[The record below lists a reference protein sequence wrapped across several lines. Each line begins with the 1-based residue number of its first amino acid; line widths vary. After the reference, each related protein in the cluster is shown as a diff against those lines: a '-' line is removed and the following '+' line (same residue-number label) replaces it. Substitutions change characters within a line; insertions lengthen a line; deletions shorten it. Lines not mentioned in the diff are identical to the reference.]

1 MKATIET
8 NAANFDCEVL
18 QSNLPVIV
26 DFWASWC
33 GPCKMIAPALEEI
46 AAEQAGK
53 ARVAKVNVD
62 EQPELAARYGITSL
76 PTLLYFAGGA
86 VRDQLIGAA
95 SKKAIVTKLAS
106 LTVPA

>member
-1 MKATIET
+1 MKATIELT
-8 NAANFDCEVL
+8 AANFESEVL
-18 QSNLPVIV
+18 NSNLPVIV

-76 PTLLYFAGGA
+76 PTLLYFAGGQPRA
-86 VRDQLIGAA
+86 QLIGAA
-95 SKKAIVTKLAS
+95 SKKAIVSKLDT

>member
-8 NAANFDCEVL
+8 NTANFESEVL
-18 QSNLPVIV
+18 KSTVPVIV

-46 AAEQAGK
+46 ATELAGK

-76 PTLLYFAGGA
+76 PTLLYFTGGEPRA
-86 VRDQLIGAA
+86 QLIGAA
-95 SKKAIVTKLAS
+95 SKKAIVSKLETLA
-106 LTVPA
+106 LPA